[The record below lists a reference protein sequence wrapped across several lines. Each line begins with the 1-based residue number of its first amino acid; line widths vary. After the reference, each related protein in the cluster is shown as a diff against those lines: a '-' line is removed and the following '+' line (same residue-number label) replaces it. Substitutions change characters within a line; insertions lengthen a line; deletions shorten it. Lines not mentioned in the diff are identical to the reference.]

1 MSPSK
6 NEKSKTVN
14 IDENLINQIIASE
27 QKINTSI
34 YKIEDRIKTEQEL
47 LSKIKEKIKPKPS
60 LQCIEIDKY
69 NFKGFLFSYKTT
81 PDWVNLIIDLLP
93 NNSNKNESNENT
105 SENEDATSEED
116 DKNFE
121 LTNSNNFNKNESD
134 ENTDENED
142 ETKDENNKSFE
153 LTNSNISFILIK
165 TLLVVDKDK
174 KVEEKITPIKMNMYA
189 MTGGLGYTIISEFI
203 EKNFGLN
210 LVPRLIKTE
219 DNVIRKVVE
228 DRLMG
233 NRIYTSRRNRSNTN
247 LDFETDF
254 SNVYR
259 ELEFS
264 ADEDILLKLGV
275 IDSNKNKVNKNVVSK
290 DSFKVSTS
298 LNIGELNTLIERLDE
313 IAREDAKFP
322 LNYFTPANKNGFKDS
337 DIKNLFC
344 SLIYK
349 SLTEDDAED
358 EENFNFEIV
367 GQNIAEYPINSKFE
381 LESELVP
388 IDPIEEPIKW
398 ETIIEKLD
406 DEELSEEFIEYLF
419 YKSYLITYDENSN
432 ETQNIE
438 LINCL
443 DGFLKNDNEEV
454 FYLRNGTWYIFNESF
469 SKIITDK
476 YKKVYNNS
484 QDYVLNHIINNYEIL
499 KEKWEDY
506 TDDKGKNVDPTE
518 SDYNLQFKDEDEVI
532 YADKCLVDKVE
543 IADLIIQE
551 ENKLYLFCLK
561 QKFNGSGCR
570 DLYGQIKSSYQI
582 VQTKLKYDIENSL
595 TNYHTNLT
603 KEERGNTIDL
613 NAFKKSFEKSQ
624 VYYIAGFLE
633 NLKMNTRSNYAKI
646 LSLDINNELND
657 NEFEFIMMD
666 FNFINYPDE

>member
-1 MSPSK
+1 MSQSK

-93 NNSNKNESNENT
+93 NNFNKNESN
-105 SENEDATSEED
+105 
-116 DKNFE
+116 
-121 LTNSNNFNKNESD
+121 

-142 ETKDENNKSFE
+142 ETKEEDNKGFE

-165 TLLVVDKDK
+165 TLLVVDKDR
-174 KVEEKITPIKMNMYA
+174 KVEEKITPLKMNMYA

-219 DNVIRKVVE
+219 DKVIKKVVE

-298 LNIGELNTLIERLDE
+298 LNIGELNTLIERMDE

-398 ETIIEKLD
+398 ETIIDKLD
-406 DEELSEEFIEYLF
+406 DEELSEEFIEDLF
-419 YKSYLITYDENSN
+419 YKSYLITYDENSR

-438 LINCL
+438 LINSL
-443 DGFLKNDNEEV
+443 DGFLKDENDEV
-454 FYLRNGTWYIFNESF
+454 FYLRNGTWYVYDETYEHIAKEQYEQIYDES
-469 SKIITDK
+469 
-476 YKKVYNNS
+476 YN
-484 QDYVLNHIINNYEIL
+484 YVLGHILNKFPEFKNR
-499 KEKWEDY
+499 W
-506 TDDKGKNVDPTE
+506 DKFKQEHGRKPGETE
-518 SDYNLQFKDEDEVI
+518 YNKLFIKSDNVI
-532 YADKCLVDKVE
+532 YANEVPKWEVE
-543 IADLIIQE
+543 IADLILYDDAEDI
-551 ENKLYLFCLK
+551 LYLFCLK
-561 QKFNGSGCR
+561 DQFSGPGCR
-570 DLYGQIKSSYQI
+570 DLYGQIESSSLLIQNEFNNI
-582 VQTKLKYDIENSL
+582 NSNKLREYFEELEEVNEN
-595 TNYHTNLT
+595 T
-603 KEERGNTIDL
+603 L
-613 NAFKKSFEKSQ
+613 NQDEFESYFRSKICY
-624 VYYIAGFLE
+624 VAGFLKT
-633 NLKMNTRSNYAKI
+633 LRKNTNTPYGKI
-646 LSLDINNELND
+646 LTHEINKKIKNKGYEFILMNFNFDKYD
-657 NEFEFIMMD
+657 NES
-666 FNFINYPDE
+666 

>member
-1 MSPSK
+1 MSQSK
-6 NEKSKTVN
+6 NEKSKTLN
-14 IDENLINQIIASE
+14 IDENLINQIITSE

-34 YKIEDRIKTEQEL
+34 YKIDDSIKTEQEL
-47 LSKIKEKIKPKPS
+47 LSKIKEKIKPKNP

-69 NFKGFLFSYKTT
+69 NFKGFLFCHKTK

-93 NNSNKNESNENT
+93 
-105 SENEDATSEED
+105 ED
-116 DKNFE
+116 
-121 LTNSNNFNKNESD
+121 FNKNESE
-134 ENTDENED
+134 ENTNENETN
-142 ETKDENNKSFE
+142 EENNNETFE
-153 LTNSNISFILIK
+153 LTNYNISFILIK
-165 TLLVVDKDK
+165 TLLVEDKD
-174 KVEEKITPIKMNMYA
+174 EKAKTITPLKRNMYA
-189 MTGGLGYTIISEFI
+189 ITGGQGYHIISEFI

-210 LVPRLIKTE
+210 IVPRLIKTE
-219 DNVIRKVVE
+219 DNVIKKVVE

-275 IDSNKNKVNKNVVSK
+275 IDSNKNKVNKNVISK

-298 LNIGELNTLIERLDE
+298 LNIGGLNTLIERLDE
-313 IAREDAKFP
+313 IGREDAKFP
-322 LNYFTPANKNGFKDS
+322 LNYFTLANKKGFKDS

-344 SLIYK
+344 SLIYT

-358 EENFNFEIV
+358 EENFNFEII

-381 LESELVP
+381 LQSELVS

-398 ETIIEKLD
+398 EMIIEKLNN
-406 DEELSEEFIEYLF
+406 EELSEEFIEEVF
-419 YKSYLITYDENSN
+419 YKSYLITYDKDSR

-438 LINCL
+438 LINSL
-443 DGFLKNDNEEV
+443 DGFLKDENGEV
-454 FYLRNGTWYIFNESF
+454 FYLRNGTWYVFNESF

-476 YKKVYNNS
+476 YKKIYTKS
-484 QDYVLNHIINNYEIL
+484 RDYVLNHIMNNYDIL
-499 KEKWEDY
+499 KEKWENY
-506 TDDKGKNVDPTE
+506 TDDDGNNVDPTE
-518 SDYNLQFKDEDEVI
+518 SKYNCQFKGEDTVI
-532 YADKCLVDKVE
+532 YADCCLVDNVE

-561 QKFNGSGCR
+561 KKFDGSGCR
-570 DLYGQIKSSYQI
+570 DLYGQIKSSYQL

-613 NAFKKSFEKSQ
+613 TEFKKSFEKKQ
-624 VYYIAGFLE
+624 VYYIAGFLD
-633 NLKMNTRSNYAKI
+633 NLKINTSSNYAKI
-646 LSLDINNELND
+646 LSLDINNELHD

-666 FNFINYPDE
+666 FNFRNYE